1 METTA
6 IVLAAGKGTRMKS
19 AVPKVLHEVCGV
31 PMVEHV
37 RRAVVAAGAT
47 RVIVVVSPDTEAPIR
62 ECLQASPVEYA
73 IQADPQGTGHAAA
86 QALPLLEGQDGD
98 VLVVCGDTPLI
109 SPETLRT
116 LLQVRREA
124 DVAVVT
130 ATFEPEDPSAYG
142 RVVRQGDDAL
152 AIIEHADATE
162 AQRKELTE
170 VNSAVYAFEV
180 EALRD
185 AIPHLKPSPKGEI
198 YLTDT
203 VGWLYNDGRGS
214 KAAGPFAENEFM
226 GVNDR
231 WSLAEAGRIMRLQI
245 LERLAREGVTIVD
258 PASTYVEA
266 DVTAEPDAMIH
277 PMTVIEG
284 RTTLGAGCQVGPSS
298 WIKDS
303 VIGPRARVFMS
314 HVDQAMIGE
323 GSRCGPFANL
333 RPGTVLE
340 TQVKVGNFVEVK
352 NAVLSQQVS
361 VSHLTYIGDA
371 SVGPR
376 TNIGAGTIT
385 CNYDGFKK
393 SRTTIGADAFVG
405 SNSTLVAPVNIAN
418 RAMIAAGSVVTRDVP
433 EGALAVGRGRQEN
446 KEEWA
451 DRWRR
456 LQQGSGDE
464 AETSTP

>member
-1 METTA
+1 
-6 IVLAAGKGTRMKS
+6 
-19 AVPKVLHEVCGV
+19 
-31 PMVEHV
+31 
-37 RRAVVAAGAT
+37 
-47 RVIVVVSPDTEAPIR
+47 
-62 ECLQASPVEYA
+62 
-73 IQADPQGTGHAAA
+73 
-86 QALPLLEGQDGD
+86 
-98 VLVVCGDTPLI
+98 
-109 SPETLRT
+109 
-116 LLQVRREA
+116 
-124 DVAVVT
+124 
-130 ATFEPEDPSAYG
+130 
-142 RVVRQGDDAL
+142 
-152 AIIEHADATE
+152 
-162 AQRKELTE
+162 
-170 VNSAVYAFEV
+170 
-180 EALRD
+180 
-185 AIPHLKPSPKGEI
+185 
-198 YLTDT
+198 
-203 VGWLYNDGRGS
+203 
-214 KAAGPFAENEFM
+214 
-226 GVNDR
+226 
-231 WSLAEAGRIMRLQI
+231 MRLQI

>member
-170 VNSAVYAFEV
+170 VNSAVY
-180 EALRD
+180 
-185 AIPHLKPSPKGEI
+185 
-198 YLTDT
+198 
-203 VGWLYNDGRGS
+203 
-214 KAAGPFAENEFM
+214 
-226 GVNDR
+226 VNDR

>member
-62 ECLQASPVEYA
+62 DCLQGSPVEYA

-86 QALPLLEGQDGD
+86 QALPLLKGQEGD

-109 SPETLRT
+109 NPDTLRT
-116 LLQVRREA
+116 LLQVRRDA
-124 DVAVVT
+124 NVAVVT

-142 RVVRQGDDAL
+142 RVVREGDDAL

-162 AQRKELTE
+162 EQREQLRE

-180 EALRD
+180 QALHD

-266 DVTAEPDAMIH
+266 DVTAEPDALIH

-314 HVDQAMIGE
+314 HVDQAIIGE

-405 SNSTLVAPVNIAN
+405 SNSTLVAPVTIAN

-464 AETSTP
+464 AETSNP